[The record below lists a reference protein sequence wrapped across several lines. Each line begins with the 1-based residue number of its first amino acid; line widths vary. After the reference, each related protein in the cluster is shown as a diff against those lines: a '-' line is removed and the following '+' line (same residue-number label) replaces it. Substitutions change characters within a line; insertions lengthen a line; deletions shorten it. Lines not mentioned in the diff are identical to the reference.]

1 MEKVLDLQHYLLEGK
16 VFLRDNEI
24 PSRKKSSLPVLSS
37 LISDSSDEEFTDNY
51 DTEAVMKV
59 CDQSQSLLD
68 NDSEYRQK
76 NNIQEFQRSLKDMA
90 CVLNQSSNNK
100 YQKMIGLAGEL
111 HRITEDNEQWHDEGC
126 DIIAGAISKFTK
138 LRVGHRHIT
147 RDAEESSRLHFPET
161 GQYNKQKEKR
171 KKTMG
176 K

>member
-1 MEKVLDLQHYLLEGK
+1 MDLQHYLLEGK
-16 VFLRDNEI
+16 VLLRDNKI
-24 PSRKKSSLPVLSS
+24 PVRNNSSLLASSS
-37 LISDSSDEEFTDNY
+37 LISDYSNEEFTDNY
-51 DTEAVMKV
+51 DTDAVMKV

-68 NDSEYRQK
+68 NDSEYRQN
-76 NNIQEFQRSLKDMA
+76 NNIQEIQRSLKDMA

-111 HRITEDNEQWHDEGC
+111 NRITEDNEQWHDEGC

-138 LRVGHRHIT
+138 LRVGHRNIT
-147 RDAEESSRLHFPET
+147 IDAKESSRLHFPET

>member
-1 MEKVLDLQHYLLEGK
+1 MEKVLDLEQYLLEGK
-16 VFLRDNEI
+16 VFLRDQKI
-24 PSRKKSSLPVLSS
+24 PARNNNSVPALSS

-68 NDSEYRQK
+68 NDSKYRQN

-111 HRITEDNEQWHDEGC
+111 HRVTEENEQWHDEGC
-126 DIIAGAISKFTK
+126 DIIAGAISKFT
-138 LRVGHRHIT
+138 
-147 RDAEESSRLHFPET
+147 
-161 GQYNKQKEKR
+161 
-171 KKTMG
+171 
-176 K
+176 